1 MNYDDVRKMIGYI
14 AKDNYEDL
22 VKALVSF
29 ENGIDDEKVLDKI
42 FVEFM
47 DCDGVGLLNDYFD
60 HLINDIQSKNED
72 ITVEKN
78 ERKVTFYVDQ
88 VSELDCTYK
97 NITNVSEVISTT
109 NEIGYLGAAALFYPN
124 QMKKIAASLG
134 GNYFVLPSSIHEV
147 LVLPDYG
154 NFNYM
159 ELEQMVKV
167 VNKTTVDRKN
177 QLSNNVYYYDSKE
190 KLFSLASEHEK
201 RSKNIDNKSVNS
213 KKNIDDFLDRTKK
226 FSKDNDVSK
235 ENISKNNEIEL

>member
-78 ERKVTFYVDQ
+78 ERKVTFYVNQ
-88 VSELDCTYK
+88 VSELDKRYR
-97 NITNVSEVISTT
+97 NITNVSEVISTWEKAAEEDVWGRMPVIGISVP
-109 NEIGYLGAAALFYPN
+109 NPDDERFYIEIGIAGRTWIGMDILQYTPAITENEKATEMIAELVCKMPEA
-124 QMKKIAASLG
+124 KIYG
-134 GNYFVLPSSIHEV
+134 EV
-147 LVLPDYG
+147 PKAIQDKIDK
-154 NFNYM
+154 M
-159 ELEQMVKV
+159 Q
-167 VNKTTVDRKN
+167 
-177 QLSNNVYYYDSKE
+177 
-190 KLFSLASEHEK
+190 
-201 RSKNIDNKSVNS
+201 SKNELNTTN
-213 KKNIDDFLDRTKK
+213 FLDRVK
-226 FSKDNDVSK
+226 SNS
-235 ENISKNNEIEL
+235 ENSIHSVSKNNEIEL

>member
-88 VSELDCTYK
+88 VSELDGEYT
-97 NITNVSEVISTT
+97 NITNVSEVISTWEKAAEEDVWGRMPIIGISVP
-109 NEIGYLGAAALFYPN
+109 NPDDERFYIEIGMASRTYIDMEILQYVPAITENEEATE
-124 QMKKIAASLG
+124 KIAELVCGMPEARITG
-134 GNYFVLPSSIHEV
+134 EV
-147 LVLPDYG
+147 PKAIQDKIDK
-154 NFNYM
+154 M
-159 ELEQMVKV
+159 Q
-167 VNKTTVDRKN
+167 
-177 QLSNNVYYYDSKE
+177 
-190 KLFSLASEHEK
+190 
-201 RSKNIDNKSVNS
+201 SKNELNTTN
-213 KKNIDDFLDRTKK
+213 FLDRVKSNSENSIHSV
-226 FSKDNDVSK
+226 SKDR
-235 ENISKNNEIEL
+235 EIEI